1 MIVVINMKSKYI
13 NKVYK
18 EIKNKSKNE
27 PEFLQAFEEVL
38 FSLEDYIESHP
49 EIEKHGILERF
60 CEPERIIQFRV
71 PWVDDKGKVHVNR
84 GFRVQF
90 NSAIGPYKG
99 GLRFHPTVNQ
109 SIMKFLGFEQTL
121 KNSITTLPLGG
132 GKGGADFDPKGKS
145 DNEIMRFCQ
154 SFMTELYRHIGPN
167 TDIPAGDLGV
177 GAREIGY
184 LFGQYKRISN
194 EFSGAITGKGIE
206 YGGSLGRKEAT
217 GYGLC
222 YFTNKML
229 NTMKNTSFEGKKVI
243 ISGSG
248 NVALYALEKAIEL
261 GATVIAMSDSEGYI
275 HAPNGI
281 DFKVMKQLKEIE
293 RKRISEYA
301 NQIEGVSFHKG
312 AKNIW
317 NTKCDIALAC
327 ATQNEIDLE
336 SAKKLVENGVI
347 CVGEGAN
354 MPSTNEAIKH
364 FIENNICF
372 APAKAANCGGVMVSG
387 FEMSQNSAHL
397 NWTFVEVDEKLK
409 SNMENIFLSIHKIA
423 LEHNDFY
430 NTVKG
435 ANILGFERVAKA
447 MIAQGII

>member
-1 MIVVINMKSKYI
+1 MNNKYI
-13 NKVYK
+13 ERVYK
-18 EIKNKSKNE
+18 DIKSKSKNE
-27 PEFLQAFEEVL
+27 PEFLQALEEVL
-38 FSLEDYIESHP
+38 FSLEDYVEAHP
-49 EIEKHGILERF
+49 ELEKHGVLERF

-99 GLRFHPTVNQ
+99 GLRFHPTVNL

-132 GKGGADFDPKGKS
+132 GKGGSDFDPKGKS

-154 SFMTELYRHIGPN
+154 SFMNELYRHIGPN

-177 GAREIGY
+177 GAREIGF
-184 LFGQYKRISN
+184 LFGQYKRLRN
-194 EFSGAITGKGIE
+194 EFSGSITGKGIE

-222 YFTNKML
+222 YFTSKML
-229 NTMKNTSFEGKKVI
+229 KTMKNTSFEGKKVV

-261 GATVIAMSDSEGYI
+261 GAIVIAMSDSNGYI
-275 HAPNGI
+275 YDPNGI
-281 DFKVMKQLKEIE
+281 DFKIMRELKETE
-293 RKRISEYA
+293 RKRIKEYTA
-301 NQIEGVSFHKG
+301 RVENATYFEGPKG
-312 AKNIW
+312 IW

-336 SAKKLVENGVI
+336 SAKILVENGVI
-347 CVGEGAN
+347 CIGEGAN
-354 MPSTNEAIKH
+354 MPSTNEAIKY
-364 FIENNICF
+364 FIDNKVCF

-387 FEMSQNSAHL
+387 FEMSQNSTHT
-397 NWTFVEVDEKLK
+397 NWTFLEVDQKLK
-409 SNMENIFLSIHKIA
+409 LNMENIFLNIHKIA
-423 LEHNDFY
+423 SESNDCY

-435 ANILGFERVAKA
+435 ANILGFERVASA
-447 MIAQGII
+447 MIAQGIV

>member
-1 MIVVINMKSKYI
+1 MKNEYL
-13 NKVYK
+13 NRVYS
-18 EIKNKSKNE
+18 EVKNRSNNE
-27 PEFLQAFEEVL
+27 PEFIQSLEEVL
-38 FSLEDYIESHP
+38 FSLEEHVEKHP
-49 EIEKHGILERF
+49 ELEKHGVLERF
-60 CEPERIIQFRV
+60 CEPERLIQFRV
-71 PWVDDKGKVHVNR
+71 PWVDDNGLVHVNR

-99 GLRFHPTVNQ
+99 GIRFHPSVNQ

-121 KNSITTLPLGG
+121 KNSITNLPLGG

-154 SFMTELYRHIGPN
+154 SFMTELYRYIGPN

-184 LFGQYKRISN
+184 LFGQYKRIRN

-229 NTMKNTSFEGKKVI
+229 EVMKNTSFEGKTVV

-248 NVALYALEKAIEL
+248 NVALYALEKAIQL
-261 GATVIAMSDSEGYI
+261 GAKVIAMSDSNGYI
-275 HAPNGI
+275 YAPNGI
-281 DFKVMKQLKEIE
+281 NFNLMKNLKEIE
-293 RKRISEYA
+293 RKRIKDYLSLDSSATYH
-301 NQIEGVSFHKG
+301 IGSKD
-312 AKNIW
+312 IW
-317 NTKCDIALAC
+317 SVKCDIALAC

-336 SAKKLVENGVI
+336 SAKKIVSNGVI
-347 CVGEGAN
+347 CVGEGSN
-354 MPSTNEAIKH
+354 MSSTNAAIKYL
-364 FIENNICF
+364 IENKVCF

-387 FEMSQNSAHL
+387 FEMSQNSMHL
-397 NWTFVEVDEKLK
+397 SWTYLEVDQKLK
-409 SNMENIFLSIHKIA
+409 TNMEKIFTEVYRISQ
-423 LEHNDFY
+423 EYGNPY
-430 NTVKG
+430 NTLMG

-447 MIAQGII
+447 MIAQGIV

>member
-1 MIVVINMKSKYI
+1 
-13 NKVYK
+13 
-18 EIKNKSKNE
+18 
-27 PEFLQAFEEVL
+27 
-38 FSLEDYIESHP
+38 
-49 EIEKHGILERF
+49 
-60 CEPERIIQFRV
+60 
-71 PWVDDKGKVHVNR
+71 
-84 GFRVQF
+84 
-90 NSAIGPYKG
+90 
-99 GLRFHPTVNQ
+99 
-109 SIMKFLGFEQTL
+109 MKFLGFEQTL

-177 GAREIGY
+177 GAREIGF
-184 LFGQYKRISN
+184 LFGQYKRIRN
-194 EFSGAITGKGIE
+194 EFNGAMTGKGLE

-229 NTMKNTSFEGKKVI
+229 NIMKNTSFEGKKVI

-261 GATVIAMSDSEGYI
+261 GATVIAMSDSDGYI
-275 HAPNGI
+275 YAPNGI
-281 DFKVMKQLKEIE
+281 NFKIMKQLKEIE
-293 RKRISEYA
+293 RKRIKEYA
-301 NQIEGVSFHKG
+301 SLIDNVNYYEG

-317 NTKCDIALAC
+317 NIKCDIALAC
-327 ATQNEIDLE
+327 ATQNEIDLD

-354 MPSTNEAIKH
+354 MPSTNDAIKY
-364 FIENNICF
+364 FIEKEICF

-387 FEMSQNSAHL
+387 FEMSQNSTHL
-397 NWTFVEVDEKLK
+397 SWSFSEVNDKLK
-409 SNMENIFLSIHKIA
+409 LNMENIFLKIHEIA
-423 LEHNDFY
+423 KEYNDLY

-447 MIAQGII
+447 MISQGII